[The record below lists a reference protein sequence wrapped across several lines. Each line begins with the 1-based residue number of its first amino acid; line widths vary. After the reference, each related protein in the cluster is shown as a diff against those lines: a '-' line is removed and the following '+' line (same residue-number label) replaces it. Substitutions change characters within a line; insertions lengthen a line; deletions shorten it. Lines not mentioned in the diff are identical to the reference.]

1 MIAGPGTKVGAA
13 YIDITANTDKFRR
26 GMSDMDAQ
34 AKRATANVRNEIGK
48 TDTKIKGVTGTLGM
62 FSSALVALGGTA
74 AAVQLVKIADSF
86 TQMRN
91 KLSLV
96 VKEGESLADV
106 EEKLYQL
113 AMKNRA
119 ALEPTV
125 SLYARL
131 RSARSDLSDEQAL
144 KIVDTWNKTLV
155 ISGASAAGASAAT
168 IQFSQAMAG
177 GILRAEEFNSI
188 VENNIRGVQLFAES
202 LGVTMGELRALVND
216 GKVQFDDL
224 VKALTADAGKVGEE
238 FDGMAMTVGQA
249 MTNLETATIRFVGAL
264 DEVTGGSQG
273 LASMITMLAQA
284 IETFTIFMRGSTP
297 AIEQMKTQ
305 TQALRETIAS
315 TDEQIAKG
323 GLKDLGDNASDAVA
337 PLTEVEE
344 KIAEINKRLEETGDK
359 ARFAAISRL
368 EGGMIMQLAEI
379 GKIEKELNTLK
390 TLQVGRGGDAGF
402 TVGSRAQIKA
412 AQDALDDARRGYG
425 DSLIRLDN
433 LRNAPSKAF
442 IPPPA
447 KPRTNSDPVKAMAG
461 EYTALENYE
470 RSLADIRA
478 ETAKGAEGG
487 NRAILKSMR
496 EYLEAGG
503 NVRRVL
509 EDVKKLSGSMLD
521 PTTIDLINQ
530 LIAATQTAEP
540 ITVTDGLE
548 TELTDFMQS
557 EGGGAWAGFEQRIA
571 DATKYG
577 LLYAIETGEWGDAF
591 GQILTDVTRDALNN
605 ALDVLWEALSQI
617 DWGGQGQGWAGF
629 FNMVG
634 GSFTTKAGGGPVSAG
649 GAYRVGELG
658 SEWFVPKSDGFIIPN
673 GGMGKSL
680 GAAAQISVGGAQVII
695 QGDAS
700 ERTAA
705 MIAESLTAY
714 TRALPGMID
723 ARVTD
728 RQKRGAY

>member
-1 MIAGPGTKVGAA
+1 VIAGPGTKVGAA

-48 TDTKIKGVTGTLGM
+48 TDAKIKGVTGTLGM

-96 VKEGESLADV
+96 VKEGESLAEV

-273 LASMITMLAQA
+273 LASMISMLAQA
-284 IETFTIFMRGSTP
+284 IETFTIFARGSSP
-297 AIEQMKTQ
+297 AIEKMKTQ
-305 TQALRETIAS
+305 TKSLLEIIAD
-315 TDEQIAKG
+315 TQDEIAKG
-323 GLKDLGDNASDAVA
+323 GLKDLGDDATA
-337 PLTEVEE
+337 AISPLTEVEK

-359 ARFAAISRL
+359 ARFAAISRA
-368 EGGMIMQLAEI
+368 EGGLILQLKEI
-379 GKIEKELNTLK
+379 GELEEEMRKLT
-390 TLQVGRGGDAGF
+390 TRQVGRGGDAGF

-412 AQDALDDARRGYG
+412 TQEALDNARRAYG
-425 DSLIRLDN
+425 DGLINLDY
-433 LRNAPSKAF
+433 LKKTPGKAF
-442 IPPPA
+442 IPDPPKTKEKEKVGA
-447 KPRTNSDPVKAMAG
+447 LAG
-461 EYTALENYE
+461 DYTALENYE
-470 RSLADIRA
+470 RSLADIR
-478 ETAKGAEGG
+478 EKTAKGAEGG